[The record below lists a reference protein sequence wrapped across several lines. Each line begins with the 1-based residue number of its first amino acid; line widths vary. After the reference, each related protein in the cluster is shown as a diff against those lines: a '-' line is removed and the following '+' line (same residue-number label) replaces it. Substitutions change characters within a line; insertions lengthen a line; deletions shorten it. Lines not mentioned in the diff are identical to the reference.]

1 MNICEAIKP
10 HPLGCIISFEVV
22 PGSSRLAVPSGFNPW
37 RRSIEAHLTEEP
49 SQGRANRQLM
59 EELAITLSIPR
70 LKVEVLS
77 GHKSV
82 RKLLLVK
89 GMAQDEAVSALMQK
103 MKS

>member
-1 MNICEAIKP
+1 MNLCEAIKP

-22 PGSSRLAVPSGFNPW
+22 PGSSRLAAPSGFNPW
-37 RRSIEAHLTEEP
+37 RRSMKANLTEEP

-59 EELAITLSIPR
+59 EELARTLSISR

-77 GHKSV
+77 GHKSA

-89 GMAQDEAVSALMQK
+89 GMAKDEAVSALMQK
-103 MKS
+103 MKL